1 MKGFSLDS
9 RILGVAVL
17 TVAVLGS
24 GCAAQKAVRA
34 AAEGD
39 IVVLQ
44 SLHAEGKDLNRR
56 DMRSSYPLYRA
67 AEAGQLEVV
76 RFLVQSGA
84 NVDDINGFA
93 RRTALMAAVSEG
105 HDEVIAALLA
115 AGADTSLK
123 SRAGD
128 TALSLA
134 VTNNAMAV
142 AVQLIN
148 AKADPNLTG
157 AGGVPP
163 LYSAAQA
170 GHDQLAG
177 MLLMAGAKPDQQ
189 PTGRMHTAL
198 MAALDGGYEAV
209 VDLLIQAKADLDV
222 VDEAGDSALM
232 QSLKAQR
239 IDQVQRLLEGGADP
253 DLGNSIGLTPLF
265 EAIRQDNRPALDLL
279 LGHGADTS
287 TSFSP
292 SRLTSKD
299 RKENE
304 YTASLFAE
312 LGDGSPLRAAVRRG
326 NADVIA
332 TLLDGGATPTSNEMI
347 EAVARGQAA
356 TVVRMLAAGASP
368 DGTASVPLLGL
379 AMHRSHNEIVRVLLA
394 AGAKPG
400 GVVTA
405 TYNPPLMYAAARND
419 TEMLSL
425 LLASGAPVDELSHG
439 GFTSLYEAAAKGHLD
454 TVNLLLAAGADINS
468 RNGRSSWT
476 PLMIAADKGKRE
488 VVLRL
493 IAGGADVNATTDGA
507 QYTALYYAVGK
518 NYSSLPAM
526 LLAAG
531 ADPNMRVGSNRWTAA
546 HNAANQG
553 YYVALEKLLE
563 YGADPNARTAQGST
577 PMDFAMTKGFSN
589 TQQVIARY
597 GGRINTYKP
606 PKDNSQNMA
615 RLFATAALATAAHQS
630 NLPSHVQAD
639 VMSAAIRD
647 IWVEDGKGTNL
658 AQLQQQWASGNTE
671 IRDPIVR
678 EVFSASL
685 QAKEDQQRFQ
695 QQLAAQQAQQQQE
708 QARARQELQEQ
719 QRAMERDRQQRQAQ
733 LASEQAER
741 QRQQQAASQHQQ
753 RQAPAAQPAAP
764 APMQVGFTPMGG
776 RPAAASNTPRREPQA
791 NSASIQRGPMTDSEK
806 FDCDCEG
813 RIEKRNVTVGSCEIS
828 RITVAYRLGALM
840 GEPTVNGNYI
850 WEAGANTPDDCLPSK
865 FNLWL
870 KISNYQAHG
879 YVRLD
884 PVIPRAGNPSFNVTG
899 SPNWNNFICGFEG
912 GAKVDCLSADEAKR
926 LYRKGRVSDVLFSL
940 N

>member
-1 MKGFSLDS
+1 MKGFSLNS
-9 RILGVAVL
+9 RILGAAIL

-93 RRTALMAAVSEG
+93 RRTALMAAVSEE
-105 HDEVIAALLA
+105 HEDVVTALLA

-148 AKADPNLTG
+148 AKADPNLPG

-222 VDEAGDSALM
+222 VDEGGDSALM

-265 EAIRQDNRPALDLL
+265 EAIRQDKRPALDLL

-287 TSFSP
+287 TSFFP

-312 LGDGSPLRAAVRRG
+312 LGDGTPLRAAVRRG

-332 TLLDGGATPTSNEMI
+332 TLLNGGAAPGESEMI
-347 EAVARGQAA
+347 EAVFRGQAA
-356 TVVRMLAAGASP
+356 TVSRMLAVGASA
-368 DGTASVPLLGL
+368 DGSSVPLLGL
-379 AMHRSHNEIVRVLLA
+379 AMKNSHNDVARLLLA
-394 AGAKPG
+394 AGAKAGAP
-400 GVVTA
+400 A
-405 TYNPPLMYAAARND
+405 SEQYDPPLMYAVRRGD
-419 TEMLSL
+419 VDMVTL
-425 LLASGAPVDELSHG
+425 LLSAEAPVDQRDSG
-439 GFTSLYEAAAKGHLD
+439 SFTSLYLAAGNGHLEV
-454 TVNLLLAAGADINS
+454 VNLLLAAGADIDS
-468 RNGRSSWT
+468 RNGRMGWT
-476 PLMIAADKGKRE
+476 PLMRASDAGKRS
-488 VVLRL
+488 VLLRL
-493 IAGGADVNATTDGA
+493 IAGGADVNATTTSGGS
-507 QYTALYYAVGK
+507 YTALYYSVK
-518 NYSSLPAM
+518 WKDFTAM

-531 ADPNMRVGSNRWTAA
+531 ADPNARVGSNRWSAA

-553 YYVALEKLLE
+553 FYNILETLFE
-563 YGADPNARTAQGST
+563 YGAEPNARTAQGST

-719 QRAMERDRQQRQAQ
+719 QRATERDRQQRQAQ
-733 LASEQAER
+733 LVREQAER
-741 QRQQQAASQHQQ
+741 QRQQQAESQLQQ

-776 RPAAASNTPRREPQA
+776 HPAAASNTPRREPQA